1 MDHVKKEEEEIN
13 SSNFVPT
20 FQQSSSTN
28 EKEYEKK
35 KNIFEVMHKKEII
48 YTKFQNALYKCIYCG
63 KEYKNNNRIETHM
76 RVHVSLSFIK
86 FFYRLEKSLLNAFSV
101 KNHL

>member
-13 SSNFVPT
+13 SSNLIQT

-35 KNIFEVMHKKEII
+35 KNIFEVIHKKEII
-48 YTKFQNALYKCIYCG
+48 YSKFPNALYKCIYCG
-63 KEYKNNNRIETHM
+63 KEYKNNNRIEAHM
-76 RVHVSLSFIK
+76 RVHVSFSFIN

-101 KNHL
+101 KKHL

>member
-1 MDHVKKEEEEIN
+1 MNHIQKEEEEIN
-13 SSNFVPT
+13 SSNFVPIL
-20 FQQSSSTN
+20 QQNSSSN
-28 EKEYEKK
+28 EDEYTKK
-35 KNIFEVMHKKEII
+35 KNIFEVIHKKEII
-48 YTKFQNALYKCIYCG
+48 YTKFQKTLYKCIYCG
-63 KEYKNNNRIETHM
+63 KKYKNNNRIETHM